1 MVTELTDANF
11 ENEVKKAEMP
21 VLVDFYAPWC
31 GPCHMVAPVVEK
43 LAKEYDGKFKFCK
56 INVDDNPKTARDFGV
71 MSIPY
76 LVFFKGGEKVEE
88 IVGAVGEGVLKPKV
102 DALLSS

>member
-1 MVTELTDANF
+1 MVVELTDANF
-11 ENEVKKAEMP
+11 EDEVKKAEMP

-31 GPCHMVAPVVEK
+31 GPCRIVAPVMEK
-43 LAKEYDGKFKFCK
+43 LATEYDGKFKFCK
-56 INVDDNPKTARDFGV
+56 INVDDNPKTTRDYGV

-88 IVGAVGEGVLKPKV
+88 IVGAVGDGVLKPKV
-102 DALLSS
+102 DALLGS